1 MDEFSTLIQVI
12 LIDLLFAG
20 DNAIAVGLVAAGLPK
35 SQRTKVIAVGIG
47 LAVILRIIFAVATVQ
62 LLKIPGLLLLG
73 GLLLLW
79 VSWRLYVDLRKRTA
93 SEDAGGDAVESNSL
107 TFKQALF
114 QILAAD
120 VSMSLDN
127 VLAVAGVAR
136 EHIMILII
144 GLVLS
149 VVLMLVAAT
158 LIANILNRH
167 RWIAYIGI
175 AIILFV
181 AGSMMWEGTQDIVKY
196 CLLEICGV
204 LYTRSIN

>member
-35 SQRTKVIAVGIG
+35 SQRTKVIAAGIG

-79 VSWRLYVDLRKRTA
+79 VSWRLYVDLRQRTA
-93 SEDAGGDAVESNSL
+93 SEDAGGDTTESNSL

-136 EHIMILII
+136 EHITILIF

-158 LIANILNRH
+158 LIANLLNRH

-175 AIILFV
+175 AIILLV
-181 AGSMMWEGTQDIVKY
+181 AGSMMWDGTHDLVK
-196 CLLEICGV
+196 IF
-204 LYTRSIN
+204 SN

>member
-35 SQRTKVIAVGIG
+35 SQRTKVIAAGIG

-79 VSWRLYVDLRKRTA
+79 VSWRLYVDLRRRTA

-136 EHIMILII
+136 EHITILIF

-158 LIANILNRH
+158 LIANLLNRH

-175 AIILFV
+175 AIILLV
-181 AGSMMWEGTQDIVKY
+181 AGSMMWDGTHDLVK
-196 CLLEICGV
+196 LF
-204 LYTRSIN
+204 SN

>member
-35 SQRTKVIAVGIG
+35 SQRTRVIAVGIG

-93 SEDAGGDAVESNSL
+93 SEDAGGNAVESNSL

-136 EHIMILII
+136 EHITILIF

-181 AGSMMWEGTQDIVKY
+181 AGTMMWEGTQDI
-196 CLLEICGV
+196 LIIMS
-204 LYTRSIN
+204 T

>member
-20 DNAIAVGLVAAGLPK
+20 DNAIAVGLVAAGLHK
-35 SQRTKVIAVGIG
+35 SQRTKVIAAGIG

-79 VSWRLYVDLRKRTA
+79 VSWRLYVDLRQRTA
-93 SEDAGGDAVESNSL
+93 SEDAGGDGVESKSL

-136 EHIMILII
+136 EHITILIF

-181 AGSMMWEGTQDIVKY
+181 AGTMMWEGTQDILK
-196 CLLEICGV
+196 IMS
-204 LYTRSIN
+204 T

>member
-35 SQRTKVIAVGIG
+35 SQRTKVIAAGIG

-79 VSWRLYVDLRKRTA
+79 VSWRLYVDLRRRTA

-136 EHIMILII
+136 EHITILIF

-158 LIANILNRH
+158 LIANLLNRH

-175 AIILFV
+175 AIILLV
-181 AGSMMWEGTQDIVKY
+181 AGSMMWDGTHDLVK
-196 CLLEICGV
+196 IF
-204 LYTRSIN
+204 SN